1 MGLKA
6 DPDDTMEE
14 ENMSL
19 LLNSI
24 TQHTQGY
31 SPDLQNI
38 TADLLHG

>member
-24 TQHTQGY
+24 TQHTQEY